1 MLSFVGRN
9 EPVEVSVE
17 DVFQPVVLR
26 SACRQNCSSSS
37 GLQAVNADEVERAKS
52 VMLRMNMRFMA
63 LRLLIFRFG
72 SGR

>member
-1 MLSFVGRN
+1 MPGFAV
-9 EPVEVSVE
+9 P
-17 DVFQPVVLR
+17 
-26 SACRQNCSSSS
+26 SS
-37 GLQAVNADEVERAKS
+37 GLQAVNADEAERAKS